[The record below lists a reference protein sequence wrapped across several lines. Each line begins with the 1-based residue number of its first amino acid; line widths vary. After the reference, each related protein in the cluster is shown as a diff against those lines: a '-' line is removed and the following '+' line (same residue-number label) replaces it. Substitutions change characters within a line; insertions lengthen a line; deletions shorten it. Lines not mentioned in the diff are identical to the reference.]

1 MNSEQEIVDEKLEN
15 KMIRNELIQIKNDIQ
30 YLKERVKE
38 LVSFLKNQTES
49 DNTELIMMM
58 KEIYDAK
65 CN

>member
-15 KMIRNELIQIKNDIQ
+15 KMIKNELIQIKNDIQ

>member
-1 MNSEQEIVDEKLEN
+1 MNAEQEIVDEKLEN

-49 DNTELIMMM
+49 DNTELINMM

-65 CN
+65 M

>member
-1 MNSEQEIVDEKLEN
+1 MNSEQEIVDEKLDN

-38 LVSFLKNQTES
+38 LVGFLKNQTES
-49 DNTELIMMM
+49 DNTELIHMM

>member
-49 DNTELIMMM
+49 DNTELINMM

-65 CN
+65 M